1 MRKVAVTLFVLVLMV
16 SALIQPWMNVSGYPE
31 GESEEEIIK
40 KILEDTAKDLGWPLD
55 GLDKYE
61 LQRFGKEVP
70 GGYELL
76 GWIKIQPFDSAD
88 TAREYFEDYAKRT
101 REDTWQ
107 KYYHVKDTS
116 FHGYPAQILIRG
128 YEEYDILN
136 FASMVW
142 ACGTYLFWIHQDG
155 GFKFNEVYVESW
167 AEIFW
172 ENVQA
177 YGLLEA
183 VQDLVF
189 ITSLEPKQYSTLSLG
204 QKYSFKATID
214 YTLASDTTAHIFL
227 HIRDQSDNV
236 LSYASIDVD
245 RGSGRVQ
252 LTVECTIPKEATLI
266 MVHVDLYEPF
276 GPTYASHVIEFL
288 VEDTLPPDISEI
300 SFTVHDFEM
309 DYFILGCDFKVSA
322 LVRDDS
328 GVKQVHAFIAP
339 WDNPSPDDLSAIFFM
354 ILSDPDGDD
363 YWTISNTLPSSYEDL
378 TPGEN
383 YALYI
388 RAWDLLD
395 NIIRVR
401 LDRKI
406 TIQAKA
412 VARIEHTKGIV
423 KITEAH
429 WRHKRDER
437 EKNLLYQGDKVTLG
451 SSPYN
456 KEGGDIH
463 EIKIYWFE
471 EQVRG
476 IARLDEK
483 KTDVYFDDFTIG
495 PTRGASDWPI
505 PLHNVLW
512 SGAEKGVKCGIGWLL
527 KTLSKKAFLPF
538 KVVLYT
544 LETKGKQPIVFIN
557 VKSEVLIEPQP
568 DGTVRILALEGAP
581 EIFYDYGNS
590 KITLS
595 PGEMTVINE
604 YDVPSEPATFDP
616 ITIEK
621 WWETEY
627 EVPTL
632 AEYVLGKGERENM
645 QPIEETRI
653 FLISDDEVRL
663 WLRFTNVYE
672 SHEIVAEW
680 YDPDRNFHGSTI
692 SAIEQPPEGNY
703 WEEYN
708 LLLNMPIKDE
718 DAAEKPGRWNVVVYL
733 NDEALLSTNFDIT
746 QALYSAQ
753 LTNID
758 APLKIGKGKNLIITL
773 TISYDFPF
781 PTEVSPGIYDYDTDQ
796 WIAEEFEILDGKDTK
811 TYRFNLNAPSE
822 EKTWKLEANVMY
834 NVEGE
839 WMHNE
844 LGWSEVFDVKVIG
857 GCLIATATYGS
868 ELAQDV
874 QFLRDFRDEIV
885 LSTFAGNR
893 FMELFNTW
901 YYSFSPTV
909 ASFIA
914 RHPIA
919 RESMKVLLYPLIGAL
934 QLSSA
939 TFKVLSFNKEFGVV
953 MAGLVASALIGAV
966 YFSPLTM
973 MTVMALKRRRSL
985 PKVNQLRPFLFGWL
999 ISVGLICLGEITTSS
1014 ALLMAGTGSFV
1025 IFTIA
1030 LTAGFLTLKS
1040 INFNKNKKI

>member
-40 KILEDTAKDLGWPLD
+40 KILEDTAKDLGWPQDVEDSYSVISGPAYLIKYVHIDRD
-55 GLDKYE
+55 GEEDEIGIYYL
-61 LQRFGKEVP
+61 
-70 GGYELL
+70 
-76 GWIKIQPFDSAD
+76 DSA
-88 TAREYFEDYAKRT
+88 ARASESFEYLHSAMVSSGYAQ
-101 REDTWQ
+101 DA
-107 KYYHVKDTS
+107 S
-116 FHGYPAQILIRG
+116 FHGYPAYTKIQTSQIYRG
-128 YEEYDILN
+128 KVNDQEIWEDVVPL
-136 FASMVW
+136 ALLVW
-142 ACGTYLFWIHQDG
+142 SCGKYIFTSSQNYLLH
-155 GFKFNEVYVESW
+155 KEAYVESW
-167 AEIFW
+167 AEILW

-183 VQDLVF
+183 VQD
-189 ITSLEPKQYSTLSLG
+189 TE
-204 QKYSFKATID
+204 
-214 YTLASDTTAHIFL
+214 
-227 HIRDQSDNV
+227 
-236 LSYASIDVD
+236 
-245 RGSGRVQ
+245 
-252 LTVECTIPKEATLI
+252 
-266 MVHVDLYEPF
+266 
-276 GPTYASHVIEFL
+276 
-288 VEDTLPPDISEI
+288 PPDISEI

-309 DYFILGCDFKVSA
+309 DYFILGCDFKVST

-363 YWTISNTLPSSYEDL
+363 YWTISTTLPSSYEDL

-388 RAWDLLD
+388 RAWDLVD

-429 WRHKRDER
+429 WRHKRNER

-456 KEGGDIH
+456 KEEGDIH

-505 PLHNVLW
+505 PLHNILW

-568 DGTVRILALEGAP
+568 DGTVRILAWEGAP
-581 EIFYDYGNS
+581 EVFYDYGNS

-627 EVPTL
+627 EVPTP
-632 AEYVLGKGERENM
+632 AEYVLGKGEGEHM
-645 QPIEETRI
+645 QPIEETQI

-672 SHEIVAEW
+672 GHEIVAEW
-680 YDPDRNFHGSTI
+680 YDPDRNFHGSTL

-703 WEEYN
+703 WEDYN
-708 LLLNMPIKDE
+708 LLLNMPIKGE
-718 DAAEKPGRWNVVVYL
+718 EAAEKPGRWNVVVYL

-753 LTNID
+753 LTDVN
-758 APLKIGKGKNLIITL
+758 APSEIGKDKRLTVFIT
-773 TISYDFPF
+773 IDYEFSV
-781 PTEVSPGIYDYDTDQ
+781 PTEISPGIYDID
-796 WIAEEFEILDGKDTK
+796 AEEWITEEYDILQGNGTK
-811 TYRFNLNAPSE
+811 TYSFELTAHSE
-822 EKTWKLEANVMY
+822 EKTWSLKADVWY
-834 NVEGE
+834 NVDGE
-839 WMHNE
+839 WYHDE
-844 LGWSEVFDVKVIG
+844 TGWSEPFKVEVKSKWGVD
-857 GCLIATATYGS
+857 CLIATATYGS
-868 ELAQDV
+868 ELAPEV
-874 QFLRDFRDEIV
+874 QFLRSFRDNKV
-885 LSTFAGNR
+885 LSTYAGSQ
-893 FMELFNTW
+893 FIHLFNAW
-901 YYSFSPTV
+901 YYSFSPEV
-909 ASFIA
+909 ASFIE
-914 RHPIA
+914 RHPPA
-919 RESMKVLLYPLIGAL
+919 REAMKVLLYPLIGAL
-934 QLSSA
+934 HLSAA
-939 TFKVLSFNKEFGVV
+939 TFTVLGFNKEFGVV
-953 MAGLVASALIGAV
+953 MAGLVASAIIGTV

-973 MTVMALKRRRSL
+973 MALMALKRRRSL
-985 PKVNQLRPFLFGWL
+985 PKIGQLTPFLFGWL
-999 ISVGLICLGEITTSS
+999 ISVGLICIGEITNSS
-1014 ALLMAGTGSFV
+1014 AILMAGTGTFV
-1025 IFTIA
+1025 ILTIA

-1040 INFNKNKKI
+1040 INFYKNKKT